1 MLEILNLE
9 SGGPGAG
16 ENAVSEKYREP
27 QPVNCFDCR
36 SFFITHEPS
45 RPYGCRAMGF
55 KSRELPSAAVLRSS
69 GERCLCREPKV
80 ILPGEGK
87 SERG

>member
-16 ENAVSEKYREP
+16 ESAVSDNDKEY

-36 SFFITHEPS
+36 SFFITHEPA

-69 GERCLCREPKV
+69 GEPCLCHESK
-80 ILPGEGK
+80 G
-87 SERG
+87 RG